1 MTCGAE
7 LAVKAVPIPNTDTS
21 VELHLFDSAGQDI
34 FAELMP
40 SFWDGALA
48 VVLVYD
54 VTRQHT
60 VDACSRCTPLFTP
73 ALPHPKRSPA
83 RSRVH
88 PTARAPTAC

>member
-60 VDACSRCTPLFTP
+60 VDACSRYTPFLPFFTP
-73 ALPHPKRSPA
+73 QPCRLPHPKRAPA
-83 RSRVH
+83 
-88 PTARAPTAC
+88 